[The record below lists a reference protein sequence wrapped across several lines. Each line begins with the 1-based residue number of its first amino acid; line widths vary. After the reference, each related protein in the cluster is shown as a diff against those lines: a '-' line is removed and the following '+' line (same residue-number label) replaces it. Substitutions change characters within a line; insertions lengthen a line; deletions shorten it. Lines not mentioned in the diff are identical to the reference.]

1 MSQNIKCPECKTIID
16 VDEQIRKDI
25 ENEIRKKNNEE
36 ERKKLSVSLRK
47 ELMPQIKNEV
57 ENSLKLKHEK
67 DLEKEKLKSERYEDN
82 FKKTDKALKQTQEA
96 LAKAK
101 KPIDQGSPEI
111 DGEVQER
118 VLEKYLQ
125 DKFPNDIFTPVPK
138 GKPGADC
145 IQEIMEN
152 NVSCGK
158 ILWESK
164 DVETFQEKYVSKL
177 NSDMSDNN
185 IGFGILAVDV
195 LPKKMKGKFEFRE
208 NKKIIICKFDETLD
222 IVSEMVRQYAVT
234 VTRAKKYI
242 NKNLDKSQ
250 NELWNLF
257 NSESFIID
265 FRNLL
270 KTSITDKGI
279 IENDKTYADK
289 SYKKRIK
296 IWEEKKDHLI
306 KIIRNL
312 SQVEGTLMT
321 PDLIKIQDGS
331 QEEE

>member
-125 DKFPNDIFTPVPK
+125 DKFRNDIFTPVPK

-152 NVSCGK
+152 NESCGK

-234 VTRAKKYI
+234 VIRAKKYT

-296 IWEEKKDHLI
+296 IWEEKKNHLI